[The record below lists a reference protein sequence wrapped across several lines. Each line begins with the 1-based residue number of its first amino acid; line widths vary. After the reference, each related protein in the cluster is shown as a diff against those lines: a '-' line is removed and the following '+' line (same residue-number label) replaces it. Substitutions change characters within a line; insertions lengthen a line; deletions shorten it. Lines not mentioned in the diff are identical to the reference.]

1 MFLELKD
8 CIKDA
13 FDPAMK
19 SYVESDDYRL
29 AQREFNKMFY
39 AFRAELTQEQCKK
52 LNEMVNALD
61 DLHAS
66 LASEAYYRGVIDGI
80 ELHNDTK

>member
-19 SYVESDDYRL
+19 SYVESDEYRQ
-29 AQREFNKMFY
+29 AQWEFNKMFY
-39 AFRAELTQEQCKK
+39 ALRAELPDKQGKK
-52 LNEMVNALD
+52 LNELVNALD
-61 DLHAS
+61 DLHAG
-66 LASEAYYRGVIDGI
+66 LASEAYYRGVINGI